1 MINWGLKTAT
11 RLQSFLSEFFASVD
25 RDRAI
30 GAKNAEI
37 LKYAKQDQILKTIHI

>member
-1 MINWGLKTAT
+1 M
-11 RLQSFLSEFFASVD
+11 FFVFVD

-37 LKYAKQDQILKTIHI
+37 LKYAKQDQILKTIDIQVLYYKQAWELT